1 MGWLLLY
8 LLFSAVYIDVD
19 GTSVFA
25 SRMLKLGSREHDP
38 GYMERLVDTLIAS
51 DFVGM
56 RDGKPEWAVL
66 SQPKYSVASGMLLC
80 AGITHKW
87 VGSAQQGIVKTT
99 TNQCDNC

>member
-56 RDGKPEWAVL
+56 RMASL
-66 SQPKYSVASGMLLC
+66 SGLYYLNRNTALPVECSYAL
-80 AGITHKW
+80 A
-87 VGSAQQGIVKTT
+87 
-99 TNQCDNC
+99 